1 VNLDRLARYYR
12 EPSQLANHPFSELEE
27 LLQEFP
33 FFTAGH
39 LLLLK
44 QYRLQNSSRYK
55 KQHRKVLTLV
65 PDPVQA
71 FLFTEGDAWM
81 PSGAESVPPDLLPQV
96 DSGVLH
102 TSSDPGE
109 CPSANPAAVPPVDG
123 LQTDDIVECIITNNT
138 ENELLAEIGAI
149 DTDGSDM
156 ERSVDGGL
164 HSPLAREEGN
174 GTNKEGVAEVE
185 EMAVTAEMAGKAEV
199 EEMADTVEMAG
210 KAKVEEM
217 ADTVEMAGVSE
228 VEEMADK
235 SKTAERV
242 RVEEMADTVEMA
254 DLPSVKDQT
263 EMAVKTIAAGVEE
276 VAGLT
281 AANDT
286 EDTPIRG
293 GMEETGGNLDNDPA
307 AAGPVGEG
315 SEYTFVFSGVD
326 ANDSENFR
334 SQAHEL
340 QDWFR
345 YYARRPAVE
354 IPPVQPN
361 SGEVD
366 IDREIQLAASSDLLN
381 APSIPLFS
389 GFVSTEL
396 ESVRVMVKDE
406 QKDTLSADAMHTI
419 RKLAQA
425 SINDDQLPASVTLA
439 EVFASQQEWDH
450 AIAIYEHLILMN
462 PEKMP
467 IFASLI
473 EQLRQAKN

>member
-1 VNLDRLARYYR
+1 
-12 EPSQLANHPFSELEE
+12 
-27 LLQEFP
+27 
-33 FFTAGH
+33 
-39 LLLLK
+39 
-44 QYRLQNSSRYK
+44 
-55 KQHRKVLTLV
+55 
-65 PDPVQA
+65 
-71 FLFTEGDAWM
+71 M
-81 PSGAESVPPDLLPQV
+81 AE
-96 DSGVLH
+96 
-102 TSSDPGE
+102 
-109 CPSANPAAVPPVDG
+109 N
-123 LQTDDIVECIITNNT
+123 
-138 ENELLAEIGAI
+138 
-149 DTDGSDM
+149 SDM
-156 ERSVDGGL
+156 
-164 HSPLAREEGN
+164 A
-174 GTNKEGVAEVE
+174 GVAEVE
-185 EMAVTAEMAGKAEV
+185 EMAVTAEMP
-199 EEMADTVEMAG
+199 G

-361 SGEVD
+361 SEY
-366 IDREIQLAASSDLLN
+366 
-381 APSIPLFS
+381 
-389 GFVSTEL
+389 VS
-396 ESVRVMVKDE
+396 
-406 QKDTLSADAMHTI
+406 
-419 RKLAQA
+419 
-425 SINDDQLPASVTLA
+425 
-439 EVFASQQEWDH
+439 
-450 AIAIYEHLILMN
+450 
-462 PEKMP
+462 
-467 IFASLI
+467 
-473 EQLRQAKN
+473 